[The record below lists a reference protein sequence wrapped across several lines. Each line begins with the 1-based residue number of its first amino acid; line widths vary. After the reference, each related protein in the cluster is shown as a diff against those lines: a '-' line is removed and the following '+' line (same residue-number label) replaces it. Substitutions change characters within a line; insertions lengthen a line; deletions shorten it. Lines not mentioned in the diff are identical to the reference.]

1 MKQRSQNTQFP
12 SESETVE
19 WKQLLGKWEE
29 IVATYTAF
37 ATAQDGT
44 VYVGI
49 NPNGEVVGV
58 DVGKGTLEDIINK
71 ITSNTS
77 LPGKLRLISGSASL
91 A

>member
-1 MKQRSQNTQFP
+1 
-12 SESETVE
+12 VE
-19 WKQLLGKWEE
+19 WKQLLGKREE
-29 IVATYTAF
+29 IVATCTAF

-71 ITSNTS
+71 ITSNTN